1 MRLQVDDLSG
11 VDIQKLLNEHIAD
24 AHTHSPPDSVFAL
37 DIDALRGDDIT
48 FWTLWSG
55 EGLMGCGA
63 LKRLSNTHGEIKSMR
78 TVASAQGQGVGS
90 QILAH
95 IIDTAMGDG
104 LVRLSLETG
113 SNDPYK
119 PARNLYVKFGFKDCG
134 PFADYKLNE
143 FSVFMTRV
151 L

>member
-1 MRLQVDDLSG
+1 MRFQIDDLSG
-11 VDIQKLLNEHIAD
+11 LDIHNLLNEHIAD

-55 EGLMGCGA
+55 AVLMGCGA
-63 LKRLSNTHGEIKSMR
+63 LKKLSSTHGEIKSMR
-78 TVASAQGQGVGS
+78 TVSSALGQGVGS

-95 IIDTAMGDG
+95 IIDNAKRLG
-104 LVRLSLETG
+104 LIRLSLETG
-113 SNDPYK
+113 SNEPYM
-119 PARNLYVKFGFKDCG
+119 PARRLYAKFGFKQCG

-143 FSVFMTRV
+143 FSVFMTRT